1 MENTPISIQY
11 SANSSTNWVPNTYF
25 TGSTTILDIGSHTHS
40 IPPCADIYPV
50 DTHSYPLCANDYS
63 ILNDHNM
70 VTSMAMEAI
79 RPFIIMVLL
88 VLIETIKNGTTNE
101 EIVRSIEDLAR
112 LTQRSTLKDIT
123 KLLVDFE
130 EKKKKEVP
138 MDGELLKLVSK
149 LE

>member
-1 MENTPISIQY
+1 MDQQPVSYTTSIS
-11 SANSSTNWVPNTYF
+11 NSTNWVPPTVYYSNNTS
-25 TGSTTILDIGSHTHS
+25 GSSTYSTPL
-40 IPPCADIYPV
+40 CADIYPV

-130 EKKKKEVP
+130 GKKKKEVP

>member
-1 MENTPISIQY
+1 MDQQPGSNFTSITNGSTWNIFTPV
-11 SANSSTNWVPNTYF
+11 STNTSSMPICANVYGNTR
-25 TGSTTILDIGSHTHS
+25 
-40 IPPCADIYPV
+40 
-50 DTHSYPLCANDYS
+50 SYPTCASEYS
-63 ILNDHNM
+63 VSSDPSM

-112 LTQRSTLKDIT
+112 LAQRSTLEDMT

-130 EKKKKEVP
+130 RKKKKEVP